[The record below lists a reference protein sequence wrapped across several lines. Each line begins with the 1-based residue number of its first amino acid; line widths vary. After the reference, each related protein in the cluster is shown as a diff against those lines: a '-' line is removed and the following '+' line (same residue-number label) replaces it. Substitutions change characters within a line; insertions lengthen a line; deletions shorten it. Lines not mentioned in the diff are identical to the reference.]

1 MQEKL
6 EKIFVM
12 KICRFEIQDWWI
24 YLMNSFQACTILE
37 TEFASVLLS
46 QLKLGFPSGYLDMT
60 MNVIQT
66 SFHQGYRK
74 AAAQATG
81 DSERQKIIF
90 LTALNCSENSMDY
103 VARYVRIS
111 IWIMKDLWDLCFF
124 VTFLQM
130 WNSCEILIFKP
141 FSLS

>member
-1 MQEKL
+1 
-6 EKIFVM
+6 
-12 KICRFEIQDWWI
+12 
-24 YLMNSFQACTILE
+24 MNSIKACTILE

-103 VARYVRIS
+103 VARYFRIS
-111 IWIMKDLWDLCFF
+111 IEIMKD
-124 VTFLQM
+124 
-130 WNSCEILIFKP
+130 
-141 FSLS
+141 

>member
-1 MQEKL
+1 
-6 EKIFVM
+6 
-12 KICRFEIQDWWI
+12 
-24 YLMNSFQACTILE
+24 
-37 TEFASVLLS
+37 
-46 QLKLGFPSGYLDMT
+46 MT

-103 VARYVRIS
+103 VARYVKGQIKS
-111 IWIMKDLWDLCFF
+111 ELIYEVIDFPNYQLKNLKDFCPK
-124 VTFLQM
+124 
-130 WNSCEILIFKP
+130 SFKVEY
-141 FSLS
+141 L

>member
-1 MQEKL
+1 
-6 EKIFVM
+6 
-12 KICRFEIQDWWI
+12 
-24 YLMNSFQACTILE
+24 MNSLKACTILE

-103 VARYVRIS
+103 VARYV
-111 IWIMKDLWDLCFF
+111 WYF
-124 VTFLQM
+124 VTIIVLTYCEKNLFLCNTEAKKSESQKHYKFLAFGLEFAKLFLDSLFLTSVP
-130 WNSCEILIFKP
+130 WKNSKVH
-141 FSLS
+141 